1 VIGEYIGYM
10 ENKIK
15 GFGDFLLEY
24 YNSVA
29 PGSVVVPGEW
39 YKDNVNSRN
48 YRPAYTQL
56 PDVVDSMFQTTDL
69 YNYLDDL
76 SEEEELNKLI
86 KEGKNAKEIIKYVKK
101 RIHEELLPQQRK

>member
-1 VIGEYIGYM
+1 MLGEYIGYM

-15 GFGDFLLEY
+15 SFGDFLLEY
-24 YNSVA
+24 YTSVA

-69 YNYLDDL
+69 YNYLDNL
-76 SEEEELNKLI
+76 SEEEELDKLI